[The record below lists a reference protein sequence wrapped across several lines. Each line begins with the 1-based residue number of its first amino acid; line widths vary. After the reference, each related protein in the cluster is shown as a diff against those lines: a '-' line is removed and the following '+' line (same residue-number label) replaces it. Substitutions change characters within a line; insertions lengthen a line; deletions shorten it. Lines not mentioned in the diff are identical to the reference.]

1 VDHDLVSFRD
11 HILSGESQVG
21 KGGPAHTDMPFNVF
35 RAGCQSW
42 ERLIMVTALVCH
54 EFANRFQLS
63 LVPALFH
70 ESPGYLFV
78 LRRHW

>member
-21 KGGPAHTDMPFNVF
+21 KGSPAHPDVLFNVF
-35 RAGCQSW
+35 CAGCQSW

-54 EFANRFQLS
+54 EFADRFQVS

-70 ESPGYLFV
+70 EPLSQILI
-78 LRRHW
+78 L